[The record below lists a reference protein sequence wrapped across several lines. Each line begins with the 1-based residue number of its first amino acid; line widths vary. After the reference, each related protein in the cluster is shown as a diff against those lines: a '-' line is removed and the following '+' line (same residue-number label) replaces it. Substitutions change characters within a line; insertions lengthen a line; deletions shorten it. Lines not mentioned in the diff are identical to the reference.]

1 VPIQPWSAEPELIED
16 TANLDPI
23 WNRPIRLEPLKPYSS
38 ETEPTITKRI
48 EELEQFS
55 AAETSNPVKAIVA
68 SLQESEAK
76 ELELEQQLLAEMSS
90 LAEASGL
97 AEELQSDLALPQTP
111 LISASGTNSGESSS
125 PVRHLRSV
133 EATASPGDRETQMPN
148 EEFWGD
154 DLRQEPAPSE
164 VRLPQSNWP
173 SPVLYPLRP
182 PKKRQSLA
190 SIDLPS
196 FPRYHPI

>member
-1 VPIQPWSAEPELIED
+1 
-16 TANLDPI
+16 
-23 WNRPIRLEPLKPYSS
+23 
-38 ETEPTITKRI
+38 
-48 EELEQFS
+48 
-55 AAETSNPVKAIVA
+55 
-68 SLQESEAK
+68 
-76 ELELEQQLLAEMSS
+76 MSS

-111 LISASGTNSGESSS
+111 LISASGTNLDESSS
-125 PVRHLRSV
+125 RVRHLRSV

-196 FPRYHPI
+196 FPRYRPI